1 MCVYIYTHT
10 YISAMH
16 IIKAFLT
23 VGSQS
28 KHLKATILCHENFFN
43 NIAGVAVQIP
53 TEPLSVLITRH

>member
-1 MCVYIYTHT
+1 
-10 YISAMH
+10 MH

-28 KHLKATILCHENFFN
+28 KHLKATILAMNIFLFN

-53 TEPLSVLITRH
+53 IEPLSVLITRH